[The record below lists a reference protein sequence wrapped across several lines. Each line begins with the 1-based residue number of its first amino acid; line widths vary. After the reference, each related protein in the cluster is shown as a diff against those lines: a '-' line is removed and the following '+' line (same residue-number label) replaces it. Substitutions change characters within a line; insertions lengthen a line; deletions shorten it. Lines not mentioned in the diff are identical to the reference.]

1 MATVSGVLQQVFRQ
15 VQSLVKR
22 YPVQIICV
30 LVVLNLLWN
39 KFQLGI
45 HQSQLPGPTVAAYT
59 KLWRVWNVWRG
70 SAHLDAIELHRK
82 YGNLV
87 RDCDQLL

>member
-1 MATVSGVLQQVFRQ
+1 MATVSGVLQQASQQ

-45 HQSQLPGPTVAAYT
+45 YQSQLPGPTVAAYT